1 MSARPSRLEGRKLLV
16 AAVGVATIN
25 YVGVACRDR
34 ATSGNLPTVQGY
46 DASVNEA
53 GVTDAAARNDT
64 DADAILRVLQ
74 GGGIDATIPG
84 TVGNLPAPP
93 DAGLGRLRGK

>member
-1 MSARPSRLEGRKLLV
+1 MKGGPRKLLV

-25 YVGVACRDR
+25 YVGCGKRTTPHDANAKDADIIV
-34 ATSGNLPTVQGY
+34 TSGNLPTAEPYVP
-46 DASVNEA
+46 DA
-53 GVTDAAARNDT
+53 GP
-64 DADAILRVLQ
+64 VLQ